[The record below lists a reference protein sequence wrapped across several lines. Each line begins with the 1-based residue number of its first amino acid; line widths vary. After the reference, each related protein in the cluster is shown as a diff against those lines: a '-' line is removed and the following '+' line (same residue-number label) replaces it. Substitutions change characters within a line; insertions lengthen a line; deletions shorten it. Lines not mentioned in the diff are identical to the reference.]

1 MVEFSEVLPLFYV
14 SIPVIGLLVW
24 YKIRSSQQIFKMKEK
39 NKSTDIIKLAIK
51 RSAKKEQTVEGSI
64 DKLIDNAPENLKQIE
79 SEIATL
85 KSKGC
90 TPDQLKRLEQEK
102 QLLELATRYGDF
114 AKPLIKP
121 VSKILNSVIGGING

>member
-39 NKSTDIIKLAIK
+39 NK
-51 RSAKKEQTVEGSI
+51 SAKKEQTVEGSI

-90 TPDQLKRLEQEK
+90 TPDQLHRLEQEK

>member
-24 YKIRSSQQIFKMKEK
+24 YKIRSSQQIFKMREK
-39 NKSTDIIKLAIK
+39 NK
-51 RSAKKEQTVEGSI
+51 SAKKEQTVEGSI

>member
-1 MVEFSEVLPLFYV
+1 MVVVYLVEFSEVLPLFYV

-24 YKIRSSQQIFKMKEK
+24 YKIRSSQQIFKMKER
-39 NKSTDIIKLAIK
+39 NK
-51 RSAKKEQTVEGSI
+51 SAKKEQTVEGSI

>member
-39 NKSTDIIKLAIK
+39 NKS
-51 RSAKKEQTVEGSI
+51 AKKEQTVEGSI

-90 TPDQLKRLEQEK
+90 TPEQLKRLEQEK

>member
-24 YKIRSSQQIFKMKEK
+24 YKIRSSQQIFKMKEHNK
-39 NKSTDIIKLAIK
+39 N
-51 RSAKKEQTVEGSI
+51 AKKEQTVEGSI

-102 QLLELATRYGDF
+102 QLL
-114 AKPLIKP
+114 
-121 VSKILNSVIGGING
+121 

>member
-39 NKSTDIIKLAIK
+39 NKN
-51 RSAKKEQTVEGSI
+51 AKKEQTVEGSI
-64 DKLIDNAPENLKQIE
+64 DRIIDNAPESLKQIE

-85 KSKGC
+85 RANGVTS
-90 TPDQLKRLEQEK
+90 DQLKRLEQEK
-102 QLLELATRYGDF
+102 MFLELAVRYGDF

>member
-39 NKSTDIIKLAIK
+39 NK
-51 RSAKKEQTVEGSI
+51 SAKKEQTVEGSI

>member
-14 SIPVIGLLVW
+14 SIPIIALLVW

-39 NKSTDIIKLAIK
+39 NKN
-51 RSAKKEQTVEGSI
+51 AKKEQTVEGSI

>member
-1 MVEFSEVLPLFYV
+1 VEYLVEFSEVLPLFYV

-39 NKSTDIIKLAIK
+39 NK
-51 RSAKKEQTVEGSI
+51 SAKKEQTVEGSI

>member
-1 MVEFSEVLPLFYV
+1 MEYLVEFSEVLPLFYV

-39 NKSTDIIKLAIK
+39 NK
-51 RSAKKEQTVEGSI
+51 SAKKEQTVEGSI

>member
-14 SIPVIGLLVW
+14 SIPVIGLLIW

-39 NKSTDIIKLAIK
+39 NK
-51 RSAKKEQTVEGSI
+51 SAKKEQTVEGSI

>member
-1 MVEFSEVLPLFYV
+1 LVEFSEVLPLFYV

-39 NKSTDIIKLAIK
+39 NK
-51 RSAKKEQTVEGSI
+51 SAKKEQTVEGSI

>member
-1 MVEFSEVLPLFYV
+1 VVYLVEFSEVLPLFYV

-24 YKIRSSQQIFKMKEK
+24 YKIRSSQQIFKMKER
-39 NKSTDIIKLAIK
+39 NK
-51 RSAKKEQTVEGSI
+51 SAKKEQTVEGSI

>member
-14 SIPVIGLLVW
+14 IIPVIGLLVW

-39 NKSTDIIKLAIK
+39 NKN
-51 RSAKKEQTVEGSI
+51 AKKEQTVEGSI

>member
-39 NKSTDIIKLAIK
+39 NKN
-51 RSAKKEQTVEGSI
+51 AKKEQTVEGSI

-90 TPDQLKRLEQEK
+90 TPDQFKRLEQEK

>member
-14 SIPVIGLLVW
+14 SIPVIALLVW

-39 NKSTDIIKLAIK
+39 NK
-51 RSAKKEQTVEGSI
+51 SAKKEQTVEGSI

>member
-1 MVEFSEVLPLFYV
+1 MAYLVEFSEVLPLFYV

-39 NKSTDIIKLAIK
+39 NKSV
-51 RSAKKEQTVEGSI
+51 KKEQTVEGSI

>member
-1 MVEFSEVLPLFYV
+1 MVYLVEFSEVLPLFYV

-39 NKSTDIIKLAIK
+39 NK
-51 RSAKKEQTVEGSI
+51 SAKKEQTVEGSI

>member
-1 MVEFSEVLPLFYV
+1 MAYLVEFSEVLPLFYV

-39 NKSTDIIKLAIK
+39 NK
-51 RSAKKEQTVEGSI
+51 SAKKEQTVEGSI

-102 QLLELATRYGDF
+102 QLLELATRYGIF

>member
-1 MVEFSEVLPLFYV
+1 VEYLVEFSEVLPLFYV
-14 SIPVIGLLVW
+14 SIPVIALLVW

-39 NKSTDIIKLAIK
+39 NK
-51 RSAKKEQTVEGSI
+51 SAKKEQTVEGSI

>member
-1 MVEFSEVLPLFYV
+1 MVVEYLVEFSEVLPLFYV

-24 YKIRSSQQIFKMKEK
+24 YKIRSSQQIFKMKEHNK
-39 NKSTDIIKLAIK
+39 NS
-51 RSAKKEQTVEGSI
+51 KKEQTVEGSI

>member
-39 NKSTDIIKLAIK
+39 NK
-51 RSAKKEQTVEGSI
+51 SAKKEQTVEGSI

-102 QLLELATRYGDF
+102 QLLDLATRYGDF

>member
-1 MVEFSEVLPLFYV
+1 MVVVYLVEFSEVLPLFYV

-39 NKSTDIIKLAIK
+39 NK
-51 RSAKKEQTVEGSI
+51 SAKKEQTVEGSI

>member
-1 MVEFSEVLPLFYV
+1 VVYLVEFSEVLPLFYV

-39 NKSTDIIKLAIK
+39 NKN
-51 RSAKKEQTVEGSI
+51 AKKEQTVEGSI

>member
-14 SIPVIGLLVW
+14 IIPVIGLLVW

-39 NKSTDIIKLAIK
+39 NK
-51 RSAKKEQTVEGSI
+51 SAKKEQTVEGSI

>member
-39 NKSTDIIKLAIK
+39 NKS
-51 RSAKKEQTVEGSI
+51 AKKEQTVEGSI

-85 KSKGC
+85 RANGVTS
-90 TPDQLKRLEQEK
+90 DQLKRLEQEK
-102 QLLELATRYGDF
+102 TLLELAVRYGDF

>member
-39 NKSTDIIKLAIK
+39 NKN
-51 RSAKKEQTVEGSI
+51 AKKEQTVESSI

>member
-1 MVEFSEVLPLFYV
+1 MKYITVVEYLVEFSEVLPLFYV

-39 NKSTDIIKLAIK
+39 NK
-51 RSAKKEQTVEGSI
+51 SAKKEQTVEGSI

-114 AKPLIKP
+114 ANPLIKP

>member
-24 YKIRSSQQIFKMKEK
+24 YKIRSSQQIFKMKER
-39 NKSTDIIKLAIK
+39 NK
-51 RSAKKEQTVEGSI
+51 SAKKEQTVEGSI

>member
-1 MVEFSEVLPLFYV
+1 MVVAYLVEFSEVLPLFYV

-39 NKSTDIIKLAIK
+39 NK
-51 RSAKKEQTVEGSI
+51 SAKKEQTVEGSI

>member
-39 NKSTDIIKLAIK
+39 NKN
-51 RSAKKEQTVEGSI
+51 AKKEQTVEGSI

>member
-1 MVEFSEVLPLFYV
+1 VAYLVEFSEVLPLFYV

-39 NKSTDIIKLAIK
+39 NK
-51 RSAKKEQTVEGSI
+51 SAKKEQTVEGSI

>member
-1 MVEFSEVLPLFYV
+1 MVYLVEFSEVLPLFYV

-39 NKSTDIIKLAIK
+39 NKSV
-51 RSAKKEQTVEGSI
+51 KKEQTVEGSI

>member
-14 SIPVIGLLVW
+14 TIPVIGLLVW
-24 YKIRSSQQIFKMKEK
+24 YKIRSSQQIFKMREK
-39 NKSTDIIKLAIK
+39 NK
-51 RSAKKEQTVEGSI
+51 SAKKEQTVEGSI

>member
-1 MVEFSEVLPLFYV
+1 LVEFSEVLPLFYV

-24 YKIRSSQQIFKMKEK
+24 YKIRSSQQIFKMKER
-39 NKSTDIIKLAIK
+39 NK
-51 RSAKKEQTVEGSI
+51 SAKKEQTVEGSI

>member
-1 MVEFSEVLPLFYV
+1 MVYLVEFSEVLPLFYV

-24 YKIRSSQQIFKMKEK
+24 YKIRSSQQIFKMKER
-39 NKSTDIIKLAIK
+39 NK
-51 RSAKKEQTVEGSI
+51 SAKKEQTVEGSI

>member
-1 MVEFSEVLPLFYV
+1 MVVEYLVEFSEVLPLFYV

-39 NKSTDIIKLAIK
+39 NKSV
-51 RSAKKEQTVEGSI
+51 KKEQTVEGSI